1 MKKYYKKDKEEE
13 LINILEIDNDQKP
26 LKLTILER
34 EIREKEEEKKK
45 KQKLKRFLLVLRN
58 G

>member
-1 MKKYYKKDKEEE
+1 MKKYDKKDKEEE
-13 LINILEIDNDQKP
+13 LINIPEIDNDQKP
-26 LKLTILER
+26 LKLIFLER
-34 EIREKEEEKKK
+34 EIREKEEKKK